1 MPKIKALLQSGLREG
16 TERVR
21 AQFCTSTQEGSSE
34 EYGGDKI
41 EAGAQRISNRAMQ
54 TVRNAGDA
62 AKDEAVKRIKNR
74 SVHIRRREE
83 TPADDMNFTDNSP
96 NASEQLTLET
106 LFEDTSERPSNTTPE
121 SSSTDRRPGRGRRP
135 GNGSRP
141 RVPASA
147 RTIRQPQ
154 RKCPWNPS
162 RQDRLPKVLCRPQAA
177 QPGVQMLLSQNRHG
191 RICLLILFV
200 FPLPIR
206 RLPPSPLPP
215 AFQQRVNRQG
225 EWEERA
231 SKRWNVGL

>member
-1 MPKIKALLQSGLREG
+1 MPKIKDLLQSGLREG

-41 EAGAQRISNRAMQ
+41 EAGAQRISNRAVQ

-121 SSSTDRRPGRGRRP
+121 SSSTDRVPRQRPEAGERILERCDRRIRCTGHYGR
-135 GNGSRP
+135 
-141 RVPASA
+141 
-147 RTIRQPQ
+147 
-154 RKCPWNPS
+154 K
-162 RQDRLPKVLCRPQAA
+162 
-177 QPGVQMLLSQNRHG
+177 
-191 RICLLILFV
+191 
-200 FPLPIR
+200 
-206 RLPPSPLPP
+206 
-215 AFQQRVNRQG
+215 
-225 EWEERA
+225 
-231 SKRWNVGL
+231 